1 MEGPAQSPDPGGEWV
16 FDSIR
21 IVPADHIV
29 HALPSVP
36 RRYRATGEYPGAC
49 AAALFPKY
57 RRK

>member
-1 MEGPAQSPDPGGEWV
+1 M